1 MTHLRFTVLLHL
13 YSYSVVQ
20 HDAHCKKS
28 YYEKTSPTKADIV
41 LVRSLFSH
49 AVCQNDF
56 PVLDY
61 LGIAIDVVV

>member
-13 YSYSVVQ
+13 YHVVVQ